1 MNKVIVA
8 FVFAV
13 CMAAFS
19 AEAFLVKT
27 RYMQSVTAPVKIN
40 SDTSLYSCRRNNKRE
55 KRKRNREYSRKFR
68 SASGGSRKKVVVE
81 QKRQVVSSN
90 EDNFQ
95 AGVFKMTTDDD
106 MPAYSGFD
114 FI

>member
-1 MNKVIVA
+1 MNRIIVA
-8 FVFAV
+8 LVFAL
-13 CMAAFS
+13 CMAFS
-19 AEAFLVKT
+19 ANAFLMKS
-27 RYMQSVTAPVKIN
+27 RYVQVIKAPS
-40 SDTSLYSCRRNNKRE
+40 SDTLLYSCRRNNKRE
-55 KRKRNREYSRKFR
+55 KIKRNKEYSRKFKTTT
-68 SASGGSRKKVVVE
+68 GGARKKVVVE

-114 FI
+114 F

>member
-1 MNKVIVA
+1 MLVPFSSRVGILLIVFFHFHLNA
-8 FVFAV
+8 
-13 CMAAFS
+13 
-19 AEAFLVKT
+19 
-27 RYMQSVTAPVKIN
+27 
-40 SDTSLYSCRRNNKRE
+40 DTLLYSCRRNNKRE
-55 KRKRNREYSRKFR
+55 KRKRNKEYSRKFKTTT
-68 SASGGSRKKVVVE
+68 GGARKKVVVE

-114 FI
+114 FV